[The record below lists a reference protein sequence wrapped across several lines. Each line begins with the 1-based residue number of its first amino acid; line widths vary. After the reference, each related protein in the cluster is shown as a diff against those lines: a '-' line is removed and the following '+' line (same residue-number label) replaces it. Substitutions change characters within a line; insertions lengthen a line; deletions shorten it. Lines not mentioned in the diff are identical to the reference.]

1 MIANHFPLVRVYVQ
15 VEEAESSPL
24 SSWRKTPNSPPPEQQ
39 QQQQQQSIMNGR
51 VTLQRR
57 TMGSHQPIRD
67 ATVYILHL
75 NGSAS
80 GGSGT
85 ATTTRL
91 ERIRSEIRQ
100 LVDVLRVN
108 SSATLALT
116 GLIPDPGSVGARAE
130 ARARL
135 RDMTLFQLTNQ
146 QDNEVGEIL
155 AMLSGMSDNTGRL
168 ILVNKNCSPRSGD
181 LALELRYQPFTA

>member
-15 VEEAESSPL
+15 VEEAESSSL
-24 SSWRKTPNSPPPEQQ
+24 SSWRKPNVGGPNTTSPE
-39 QQQQQQSIMNGR
+39 QQQQSIMNGR

-57 TMGSHQPIRD
+57 AMGSHQPIRD
-67 ATVYILHL
+67 ATVYVLHL
-75 NGSAS
+75 NGSAAS
-80 GGSGT
+80 GG
-85 ATTTRL
+85 TTTGL

-146 QDNEVGEIL
+146 QDNELGEIL
-155 AMLSGMSDNTGRL
+155 AMLSAMSDNAGRL

-181 LALELRYQPFTA
+181 LALELKYQPFTA